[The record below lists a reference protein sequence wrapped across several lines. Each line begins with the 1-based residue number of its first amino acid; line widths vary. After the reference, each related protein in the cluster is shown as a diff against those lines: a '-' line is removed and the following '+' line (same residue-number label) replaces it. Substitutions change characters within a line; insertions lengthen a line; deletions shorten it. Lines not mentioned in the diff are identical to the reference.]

1 MLGFATLGKF
11 ALGQVG
17 APSVIIPGVFGTGV
31 AGVISS
37 STGPVPGVFGAG
49 VAGSIVPS
57 TVSTNAQRLLANVVR
72 RARKLRRSP
81 NAANLAQVL

>member
-17 APSVIIPGVFGTGV
+17 APSIIVPSVFGTGI

-37 STGPVPGVFGAG
+37 STGPLAGVFGAG
-49 VAGSIVPS
+49 VAGSIVLS
-57 TVSTNAQRLLANVVR
+57 TLSINPQRLLANVVR
-72 RARKLRRSP
+72 RTRKLGRLSAGP
-81 NAANLAQVL
+81 

>member
-17 APSVIIPGVFGTGV
+17 APSVIVPSVFGTGV
-31 AGVISS
+31 AGVISA

-49 VAGSIVPS
+49 VAGIIMPS
-57 TVSTNAQRLLANVVR
+57 TLSINSHRLLANVVR
-72 RARKLRRSP
+72 RTRKLGCLS
-81 NAANLAQVL
+81 AGL